1 LSIFSIFSIFS
12 TAAAAVG
19 DDSSWNLN
27 NVTLLC
33 ALGLISRIWTDL
45 QARRQADESPTILT
59 RVTRRRDAGNRGDL
73 PAASAREPGP
83 STSPAL
89 TGTSPALTGTSPAIC
104 PARTTRRRDAG
115 RVEVPR
121 LADARANPS
130 AREHS
135 PLAAVEAFAE
145 PPLSAWCAAQKVL
158 RIRGGGGLGDA
169 GVPPEH
175 KSDRNRQPL
184 ALSPAP
190 ALSAARGSSSATST
204 SLPHTLERRGYTGTE
219 EECSETEAR
228 PSLDTVVCA
237 PDCVMTDDE
246 PLAPL
251 PAAGADVLR
260 DLAAAQVV
268 TLAELSAAGV
278 ILLFVAN
285 FLRPLVYAHVNGLQV
300 LGAELPLPAARAT
313 PMRLLERWAELAFS
327 ASALATT
334 FMIGRYRDNGPRVGV
349 CLLPFAPPPDAT
361 VLTAFQR
368 RRSLSL
374 GATFAWCTLASMAG
388 TALADPI
395 ARALVGVA
403 AFCGPVTYTAD
414 ALHESELLHPV
425 FRVGATVVA
434 SMVGM
439 RPITYD
445 LGTVGYW
452 LAQDANHQLLLRHA
466 LEDRVAA
473 GEALLEGWAERIRP
487 PPQELLDLVRVQ
499 LPDMLAEDLLG
510 LPFSPIYVPPVTA
523 YLPRMPAQLS
533 ATAPHCVRS
542 AMELLEEP
550 ARRRAH
556 VWLTRALD
564 QLVCIEEH
572 PPEYEGCE
580 LLRPPPLVLGQE
592 ALAPWARGRVWD
604 LTFERAPCAVLLDVT
619 LPIETHLNLPF
630 LRKRLA
636 GYPDQNLVSSLL
648 EGIRFEAD
656 VELQTVLVPHLISLP
671 KGFTSVRNELY
682 RLQTLGWYRFFDHL
696 PFWPIYLN
704 GQGATAR
711 KLETRYRRTTECG
724 GPRRPTL
731 DGSGLRALSINEA
744 ASVRHM
750 PAWYK
755 HRHDPPWLKYMQER
769 ELADPLEWGMPSRR
783 PPEIKP
789 TLSMVMR
796 DLSIL
801 LAAARRLEEPLYI
814 FGDDAKDYFNQL
826 AIASEDWWK
835 FGVVFIHADEI
846 TAPRSAGERLFFV
859 SERRLG
865 FGARPSSNIAQ
876 RFSEAL
882 LHLLREDM
890 DAAEGMLPV
899 DARPS
904 AERWRA
910 ARSAIR
916 RARTDEQRAQLRLYV
931 VHMYTDDPIM
941 AVVGVDRALRLL
953 RLWARLTVE
962 LGLIMAIPE
971 KRSLGTWAP
980 WLGVLLLAGLGLV
993 LVPKAKLLRTVH
1005 RIDELLTDGLPF
1017 QDYRSLIGLLE
1028 HLRCVY
1034 AAAASIM
1041 YSLYLPHGSL
1051 RVRQEGPAALIRPN
1065 GFQVEQ
1071 LKRHRAAL
1079 INTGGAPVTVV
1090 LRRGDGVAPEHLAV
1104 KYVVSADAATDSE
1117 PPGIGGFC
1125 HGLYWYVALPLE
1137 WLVYLHI
1144 TVLELLASGVGAITL
1159 APYLRHAQRIRL
1171 QSDALATPYVLSRHR
1186 ARSPMLQFA
1195 HHQLLQDP
1203 RYEAVADNAEI
1214 QHLDGDDNPFSD
1226 SVSRALWPRFQ
1237 LLCRAANIQ
1246 PVHVPV
1252 PAHAL
1257 ALLQRVADAARRA
1270 GVRINTSQ
1278 YRRPDPVLPPAML
1291 MLGRRSSA
1299 CEEADAVATVSAR
1312 LAAALRATAAAP
1324 EQRQR
1329 TAVAAVSGR
1338 LLHRLRGEALDA
1350 KPQPTP
1356 SPTTAPPPLP
1366 TAHRPAPPHQRGHS
1380 SVVDARPLAA
1390 RQGKLTLT
1398 TIGKLR
1404 LLALPQPAPAKP
1416 SAKHD
1421 ALRAAAAEQS
1431 ARRAASFAAAGFGST
1446 HNVNQLAALLQHAG
1460 DLADFGASHGT
1471 RKKNEAAWEHWEHF
1485 AALVGFDPLLSADQ
1499 VRNHPSEISTLMA
1512 TFLLYVYPKMKGKRG
1527 RQWASPRSAF
1537 AYVLAIIRIFREWK
1551 VILPPAKVVQGELHG
1566 LLRAFVVVY
1575 GTHALMPQRRE
1586 PFRFAMVQALLS
1598 LGAQRLGARSFDPS
1612 SPIGWAFRG
1621 MLAVGWRTGHRLAE
1635 FVAHPSGEVCFV
1647 TRLDVTYIIA
1657 GVPVCDPTPAQLAAL
1672 QPGDT
1677 ILIAPPRSKT
1687 DQFGEIHSPFPSA
1700 VAFST
1705 DPNSAGYIIQQI
1717 ELRRPVHGVS
1727 RGVTPLF
1734 ADEHGLPYTHGVMD
1748 TLLHAALVRLYGEK
1762 VASCYSW
1769 HSLRSGL
1776 ATALKAAGCADDIIQ
1791 MICRWANPESLKI
1804 YALHGTS
1811 LHINWVDKA
1820 EKAVVDAVRASTVPK
1835 VCNSEGNIALLHAF
1849 GGNIPARARHVLDNA
1864 DRDAGDETAPLP
1876 TPPDSSPLTT
1886 ANAIGR
1892 RVRVPAAC
1900 WPTYPCTEH
1909 GGLGWTALVTT
1920 LQRPNAAIVRFVDA
1934 ADDRGLP
1941 FADVKLDLTVLVPF

>member
-1 LSIFSIFSIFS
+1 
-12 TAAAAVG
+12 
-19 DDSSWNLN
+19 
-27 NVTLLC
+27 
-33 ALGLISRIWTDL
+33 
-45 QARRQADESPTILT
+45 
-59 RVTRRRDAGNRGDL
+59 
-73 PAASAREPGP
+73 
-83 STSPAL
+83 
-89 TGTSPALTGTSPAIC
+89 
-104 PARTTRRRDAG
+104 
-115 RVEVPR
+115 
-121 LADARANPS
+121 
-130 AREHS
+130 
-135 PLAAVEAFAE
+135 
-145 PPLSAWCAAQKVL
+145 
-158 RIRGGGGLGDA
+158 
-169 GVPPEH
+169 
-175 KSDRNRQPL
+175 
-184 ALSPAP
+184 
-190 ALSAARGSSSATST
+190 
-204 SLPHTLERRGYTGTE
+204 
-219 EECSETEAR
+219 
-228 PSLDTVVCA
+228 
-237 PDCVMTDDE
+237 
-246 PLAPL
+246 
-251 PAAGADVLR
+251 
-260 DLAAAQVV
+260 
-268 TLAELSAAGV
+268 
-278 ILLFVAN
+278 
-285 FLRPLVYAHVNGLQV
+285 
-300 LGAELPLPAARAT
+300 
-313 PMRLLERWAELAFS
+313 
-327 ASALATT
+327 
-334 FMIGRYRDNGPRVGV
+334 
-349 CLLPFAPPPDAT
+349 
-361 VLTAFQR
+361 
-368 RRSLSL
+368 
-374 GATFAWCTLASMAG
+374 
-388 TALADPI
+388 
-395 ARALVGVA
+395 
-403 AFCGPVTYTAD
+403 
-414 ALHESELLHPV
+414 
-425 FRVGATVVA
+425 
-434 SMVGM
+434 
-439 RPITYD
+439 
-445 LGTVGYW
+445 
-452 LAQDANHQLLLRHA
+452 
-466 LEDRVAA
+466 
-473 GEALLEGWAERIRP
+473 
-487 PPQELLDLVRVQ
+487 
-499 LPDMLAEDLLG
+499 
-510 LPFSPIYVPPVTA
+510 VPPVTA

-556 VWLTRALD
+556 VWLIRALD

-636 GYPDQNLVSSLL
+636 GYPDQNLVSNLL

-835 FGVVFIHADEI
+835 FGVVFIHANEI

-1748 TLLHAALVRLYGEK
+1748 TLLHAALVRLYGEE